1 MPDTISKESARIIRE
16 QQARLNVPNP
26 QTKMYP
32 LKNLEKLVALLEG
45 VGFVA
50 LEKNDDT
57 IWGAYRAP
65 QALLVLDR
73 QVNVAKGKTIG
84 QRVTI
89 YSKDGG
95 KVSANCDIDAIWKE
109 VGLA

>member
-1 MPDTISKESARIIRE
+1 MPDTISKESARIIKE
-16 QQARLNVPNP
+16 QQARLSVGNP
-26 QTKMYP
+26 QTKMFP
-32 LKNLEKLVALLEG
+32 TKNIDKLVSLLEG
-45 VGFVA
+45 VGFTA

-65 QALLVLDR
+65 QVLLVLDR

-89 YSKDGG
+89 YEKDGG
-95 KVSANCDIDAIWKE
+95 KVSANCDINAIWKE
-109 VGLA
+109 IGL